1 MNDAHDRPERVL
13 IVGRSPSV
21 LLDAVGML
29 RARGYSADATNQFDR
44 VLEDYDVNDLD
55 VLVFGGMVPPDTK
68 QHLRDEITE
77 RNPRVTFVQ
86 GLAGIAGVIAAQVDA
101 VTSTDAADDIT
112 YDSAS
117 RSVQLTLPAPV
128 HVTVEA
134 WWGTSFTPPEPTST
148 SMLVWDDQLD
158 AGSHIIPVPDRVP
171 AAASFAAVT
180 VGSTVRVFTIGAMP
194 DAVLR
199 MVPPSAGDQRLP
211 EVSQVTTKS
220 DDR

>member
-1 MNDAHDRPERVL
+1 MNDAHNPPRRVL

-21 LLDAVGML
+21 LVDAVEML

-68 QHLRDEITE
+68 QHLRNEVAE

-101 VTSTDAADDIT
+101 VTSADAADHIT
-112 YDSAS
+112 YDSA
-117 RSVQLTLPAPV
+117 RRTVQLTLPAPV
-128 HVTVEA
+128 HVTVQA

-148 SMLVWDDQLD
+148 SMLLWDDPLD
-158 AGSHIIPVPDRVP
+158 AGSHTIPVPDQVP
-171 AAASFAAVT
+171 AAASFATVT
-180 VGSTVRVFTIGAMP
+180 AGSVVRVLTIGAMP
-194 DAVLR
+194 NTVVR
-199 MVPPSAGDQRLP
+199 MAPTSARDQRLP
-211 EVSQVTTKS
+211 EVSPITTRS